1 MKFFTMLRS
10 YLKGIRFL
18 GITLAVL
25 MTWAIFCGV
34 FAYGKVQYIR
44 SDVDVLAS
52 GKEENAYLLSYFPNA
67 ADIANGFGRDY
78 IQQVEADLEGN
89 QLVEDV
95 FSIRVVSPVQYNGE
109 TVTLLLY
116 EPEMLA
122 FFPSLQK
129 TGFDFSDTPNG
140 CILSGEQYS
149 GIKAGD
155 TIQLRIGGEPLS
167 FPVCGL
173 LKAPY
178 HRFSLTSSS
187 TLPITD
193 DLFAEDDAII
203 MQATDEVLETLQS
216 SAKQITYNTNLIA
229 VFWDQTTKESREALL
244 QQTAPKYI
252 YCALET
258 LIENS
263 QEKINK
269 TLKQELPLPIFL
281 AVISTFAFFSVSM
294 LVYKKKQRELA
305 VYYLCGLSRFKSGLV
320 NLAVYQLFA
329 VIPVVINIILIQVWP
344 RINWEGMWADL
355 LLNPDPPTMLM
366 RFLHLFGSIRINNT
380 CLIVVFGYWAVFS
393 VISIAVTLCT
403 TINSIPITYLR
414 EVSE

>member
-34 FAYGKVQYIR
+34 LAYGKVQYIR

-67 ADIANGFGRDY
+67 ADIANGFGQDD
-78 IQQVEADLEGN
+78 IKQIESDLESN
-89 QLVEDV
+89 NLVEDV
-95 FSIRVVSPVQYNGE
+95 FSIRVVSPVQYNGK

-116 EPEMLA
+116 EPRMLD
-122 FFPSLQK
+122 FFPGLQK
-129 TGFDFSDTPNG
+129 TGLDFSDAPNG

-155 TIQLRIGGEPLS
+155 TIGLRIGGEPLS
-167 FPVCGL
+167 FPVSGL

-178 HRFSLTSSS
+178 HRMSLTSSS
-187 TLPITD
+187 TLPITE

-203 MQATDEVLETLQS
+203 MQATDEVLEMLRS

-229 VFWDQTTKESREALL
+229 VFEGQTTKESREALL

-263 QEKINK
+263 QEKISK

-281 AVISTFAFFSVSM
+281 AAISSFAFFSVSM

-320 NLAVYQLFA
+320 NLAVYQLFT
-329 VIPVVINIILIQVWP
+329 VVPVVINIILIQIWP
-344 RINWEGMWADL
+344 RINWHAMFVES
-355 LLNPDPPTMLM
+355 LLNPDAPATLT
-366 RFLHLFGSIRINNT
+366 RFLNFFGSFRINNT

-403 TINSIPITYLR
+403 TINSTPITYLR